1 MSETTTSYPAEVDV
15 AIIGGGPAG
24 SVAAITLAQAG
35 RSVLVVE
42 RREFPRFHIGES
54 MTPYMIAVFERLKVL
69 DRLKEKNYP
78 IKKGAEFIFRNGGF
92 WRVPLAS
99 QGPGRPDW
107 TVQVTRSTFDELL
120 IEHAKDN
127 GAKVLMNANVTSVLM
142 DDADERVVGI
152 QYEAGGTVR
161 TTRAKYVID
170 AAGRPSKL
178 AQKFN
183 LRKWIPQL
191 RNIAIYR
198 HFENFDDSKGP
209 NVPGDIQVAGHR
221 DGWVWAIPTSQDV
234 ISIGAV
240 MTKST
245 FADLSDRTLEE
256 IFTDHVGRTP
266 RLLERLAG
274 TRPHNDI
281 RLETD
286 YGYFADKLSG
296 PGWFV
301 VGDAGCFV
309 DPIFS
314 AGVWL
319 ATATSWIAAQR
330 ISDLLDRPET
340 EAEVQDEYD
349 RFCKTGFDMYARMCF
364 AFYDA
369 FTHESEDEMSARLD
383 SVGIDVNSIEFTK
396 LIGGDF
402 WDAGNGHG
410 QIMRSNPAWDF
421 FAPFTRTEYCPV
433 YAE

>member
-1 MSETTTSYPAEVDV
+1 MSDTFPAEVDV

-24 SVAAITLAQAG
+24 SVAATTLAQAG

-54 MTPYMIAVFERLKVL
+54 MTPYMIAVFDRLKVL
-69 DRLKEKNYP
+69 DRLKEKDYP
-78 IKKGAEFIFRNGGF
+78 VKKGAEFIFRDGGH
-92 WRVPLAS
+92 WRVPLAA

-107 TVQVTRSTFDELL
+107 TVQVTRSSFDELL
-120 IEHAKDN
+120 IEHARDS
-127 GAKVLMNANVTSVLM
+127 GAQVLMNANVTSVVM
-142 DDADERVVGI
+142 DEDDRRVVGI
-152 QYEAGGTVR
+152 EYEKDLRRHV
-161 TTRAKYVID
+161 TRARYVID

-178 AQKFN
+178 AAKFN
-183 LRKWIPQL
+183 LRKWLPQL

-198 HFENFDDSKGP
+198 HFENFDDTKGP
-209 NVPGDIQVAGHR
+209 NVPGDIQVAGHK
-221 DGWVWAIPTSQDV
+221 DGWVWAIPTSHDV

-240 MTKST
+240 MSKST
-245 FADLSDRTLEE
+245 FADISDRPLEE
-256 IFTDHVGRTP
+256 IFNDHVGRTP
-266 RLLERLAG
+266 RLVERLKG
-274 TRPHNDI
+274 TRPHNEI

-286 YGYFADKLSG
+286 YGYYAEKMSG
-296 PGWFV
+296 PGWFI

-319 ATATSWIAAQR
+319 ATATAWIAARR
-330 ISDLLDRPET
+330 IGALL
-340 EAEVQDEYD
+340 EAPGDEAAVQDEFD

-369 FTHESEDEMSARLD
+369 FTHESESQMSARLD
-383 SVGIDVNSIEFTK
+383 AVGIDVNSVEFGK

-410 QIMRSNPAWDF
+410 QIMRGNPAWDF
-421 FAPFTRTEYCPV
+421 FEPFERTGYCPV
-433 YAE
+433 YGNEE